1 MANKKETSILNV
13 QPQSLEGEQAVLGS
27 MLTNKEAVAKAMQWL
42 SPEHFYKDAHSK
54 IFSVMIGLFHD
65 SEPIDTISVVDK
77 LKKNKELKS
86 VGGAYYI
93 TGLVETVPTT
103 ANVES
108 YAKIVL
114 EKALLRQLILL
125 SHELASK
132 AYDDREG
139 VDDILDSAE
148 RAIFNI
154 TQKRLKGGFVHLDPI
169 LHDSFEA
176 LDVKSAKGGMIT
188 GIPSGLVDLD
198 NLTAGFHPGEL
209 IVIAGRPSMG
219 KTALALTIARNAA
232 VDNKHGV
239 GIFSLEMANQ
249 ELAMRMLCSEA
260 RVNSHLVRT
269 GNLPQKQ
276 WKNLS
281 IHVGVLAEAPIYID
295 DSPAITVLEIRS
307 KARRLMAEHDIELII
322 VDYLQLMQGPR
333 NVENRQQEISVIT
346 RSLKAL
352 AKELSIPVIALSQLS
367 RAVESRNPPI
377 PQLSD
382 LRESGA
388 IEQDSDVVMFIYRK
402 WFYDKF
408 KQSDS
413 DIDDFEDKTD
423 KKAANIIVA
432 KQRNGPTGTVKTTFI
447 EQYARFENLA
457 RYTENIPYSQSN
469 KEEPPF

>member
-77 LKKNKELKS
+77 LKKNKELKG

-93 TGLVETVPTT
+93 TGLVEAVPTT

-148 RAIFNI
+148 RVIFNI

-176 LDVKSAKGGMIT
+176 LDAKSAKGGIIT

-295 DSPAITVLEIRS
+295 DSAAITVLEVRS

-333 NVENRQQEISVIT
+333 NVENRQQEISVIM

-352 AKELSIPVIALSQLS
+352 AKELNIPVVALSQLS

-388 IEQDSDVVMFIYRK
+388 IEQDSDVVMFLYRK

-413 DIDDFEDKTD
+413 DVDDFEDKTD
-423 KKAANIIVA
+423 KKAATIIVA

-457 RYTENIPYSQSN
+457 RYTEDIPYSQSN
-469 KEEPPF
+469 QEEPPF

>member
-1 MANKKETSILNV
+1 MANPKESNSLNV

-27 MLTNKEAVAKAMQWL
+27 MLTNKESVSKAMQWL
-42 SPEHFYKDAHSK
+42 SSEHFYKDAHSK

-77 LKKNKELKS
+77 LKKKKELES

-93 TGLVETVPTT
+93 TGLVESVPTT

-125 SHELASK
+125 SHDLSSK
-132 AYDDREG
+132 AYDDQQG
-139 VDDILDSAE
+139 VDEILDAAE
-148 RAIFNI
+148 QSIFKI

-169 LHDSFEA
+169 LHESFEA
-176 LDVKSAKGGMIT
+176 LDAKSAKGGLIT
-188 GIPSGLVDLD
+188 GVPSGLAELD

-249 ELAMRMLCSEA
+249 ELAMRMLCAEA

-281 IHVGVLAEAPIYID
+281 LHVGKLAEAPIYID
-295 DSPAITVLEIRS
+295 DTPAITVLEVRS
-307 KARRLMAEHDIELII
+307 KARRLLAEHNIEMII

-333 NVENRQQEISVIT
+333 NVENRQQEISTIT

-352 AKELSIPVIALSQLS
+352 AKELSIPVVALSQLS
-367 RAVESRNPPI
+367 RAVEQRTDKRPI
-377 PQLSD
+377 LSD

-388 IEQDSDVVMFIYRK
+388 IEQDSDVVMFLYRE
-402 WFYDKF
+402 WFYKKF
-408 KQSDS
+408 QQSDDS
-413 DIDDFEDKTD
+413 MDDFDNDVD
-423 KKAANIIVA
+423 KKAAEIIIA
-432 KQRNGPTGTVKTTFI
+432 KQRNGPTGVRKFAFI

-457 RYTENIPYSQSN
+457 RYTEDIPYSKS
-469 KEEPPF
+469 KDEEPPF